1 MYNLNKYIAHIL
13 KVLMNKKTPNGYNS
27 LYLRNVDQREIEP
40 TPETKSDKID
50 DDSAQTLTPDTPK
63 ETPQFPIQTE
73 TPLLQ
78 NVKQIP
84 KPSAQQKTLTFEQF
98 ETLLTRHLEKRL
110 TTIQEKFESYF
121 ENISQTVANIECCQH
136 QNTKKLQKNIANL
149 KNELLSKNEIIT
161 NPINK
166 QTDLLEKSKSH
177 ATI

>member
-50 DDSAQTLTPDTPK
+50 DDSAQTLTPDSPK

-78 NVKQIP
+78 NVK
-84 KPSAQQKTLTFEQF
+84 
-98 ETLLTRHLEKRL
+98 
-110 TTIQEKFESYF
+110 
-121 ENISQTVANIECCQH
+121 
-136 QNTKKLQKNIANL
+136 
-149 KNELLSKNEIIT
+149 
-161 NPINK
+161 
-166 QTDLLEKSKSH
+166 
-177 ATI
+177 